1 MDQVSMNDG
10 LDGRETVAF
19 GLGAAEVAV
28 FVLALLTGYAVL
40 RSGLP
45 GVVAWSLAGL
55 LVVAGAALA
64 WGRMAGRSM
73 LEWAVLLARFAV
85 RVQRG
90 RGILASQA
98 GAVVVPLAL
107 RRHLEGS
114 RSGAEAAAPRGRA
127 RVEAFFSLSGGSGRT
142 TLAVELAALLAARRC
157 GARATGERRAPV
169 AILDLATRSP
179 AVALRLGV
187 PVPPAVPASAG
198 AAVEVPALV
207 THGSGLLVHPGGGAP
222 PATDAAAT
230 ATVSTLVDAAER
242 AGAELI
248 VADIDCDMAGLCTA
262 VLRRCDRVHV
272 TLTASATGV
281 LDAYRST
288 AALRRLGL
296 RDRVDYVVNR
306 CVGPIQLG
314 EVMSDLSGTVVAEI
328 PQCLA
333 FITAENHHRVAALDD
348 RGPAAAAIARLAE
361 QVQRGLEPGAQPVAR
376 WGANAG

>member
-28 FVLALLTGYAVL
+28 FVLALLTGYAAL

-55 LVVAGAALA
+55 LVATGAALA
-64 WGRMAGRSM
+64 WGRLAGRSM

-90 RGILASQA
+90 RGVLASQA

-107 RRHLEGS
+107 RRHIEGS
-114 RSGAEAAAPRGRA
+114 GSGTEAAAWRGSP

-142 TLAVELAALLAARRC
+142 TLAVEVAALLAARRC
-157 GARATGERRAPV
+157 VARATGERRAPV
-169 AILDLATRSP
+169 ALLDLATRSP

-187 PVPPAVPASAG
+187 PVPRAVPAAAG
-198 AAVEVPALV
+198 AAVEAPALV
-207 THGSGLLVHPGGGAP
+207 THASGLLVHPGGGAP
-222 PATDAAAT
+222 AATEAAAT

-248 VADIDCDMAGLCTA
+248 VADIDCDMAGLCLA

-288 AALRRLGL
+288 AALRRLGRRL
-296 RDRVDYVVNR
+296 R
-306 CVGPIQLG
+306 G
-314 EVMSDLSGTVVAEI
+314 
-328 PQCLA
+328 
-333 FITAENHHRVAALDD
+333 
-348 RGPAAAAIARLAE
+348 
-361 QVQRGLEPGAQPVAR
+361 QPVRRADP
-376 WGANAG
+376 AG